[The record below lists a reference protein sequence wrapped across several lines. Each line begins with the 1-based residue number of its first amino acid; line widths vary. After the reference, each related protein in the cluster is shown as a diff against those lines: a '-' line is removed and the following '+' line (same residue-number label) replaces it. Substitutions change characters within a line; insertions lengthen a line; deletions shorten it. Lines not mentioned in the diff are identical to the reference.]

1 MRCYW
6 HITCT
11 SLRCKMCWFD
21 TCICCEMITTV
32 RLVNTSI
39 PSHNYLLL
47 VITFKIYSLKNFQI
61 YNIVL
66 LVIVTILYIISSEFI
81 HIIPGN
87 LHLLTNISLFFPIT
101 SLWQPPFHTLFPWV
115 WLFKILH
122 ISGNIQYVSLSD
134 LLHLAWSS

>member
-11 SLRCKMCWFD
+11 SLRCKMCCFD
-21 TCICCEMITTV
+21 TCIYCEMITTV

-81 HIIPGN
+81 HVIPGS
-87 LHLLTNISLFFPIT
+87 LHLLTNISLFFPLT